1 MQLFLFRFGY
11 AWPNQRI
18 AHPLHSQP
26 GVLYICSA
34 FELHLRDYAQTF
46 NFCLVTHRS
55 SSKQLDKSMYSMAAQ
70 LAKFAPISSRS
81 NIQLHWT
88 HPTLT
93 LIDFRSIKFS
103 ISLTLWAMSNEC
115 SQHIHSFY
123 AIHFSSHHDMMVVIR
138 LFLLFPLAVCASVRI
153 IRWSMIECATNENA
167 HAYSNSSLP
176 IGQPC

>member
-1 MQLFLFRFGY
+1 MCNCFFSVS
-11 AWPNQRI
+11 AMHDRI
-18 AHPLHSQP
+18 NESRIHCTASQ
-26 GVLYICSA
+26 VFCIFA
-34 FELHLRDYAQTF
+34 VHLNCIYVITRRRSI
-46 NFCLVTHRS
+46 FCLVTHRS

-123 AIHFSSHHDMMVVIR
+123 AIHFFSHHDMMVCNKTFSFISISC
-138 LFLLFPLAVCASVRI
+138 VCECENH
-153 IRWSMIECATNENA
+153 SMIDDRMCYKWKRAR
-167 HAYSNSSLP
+167 
-176 IGQPC
+176 I